1 MSLEAIGKRYA
12 QAVFE
17 LGKESGQ
24 LPQLAKQI
32 SAMADVFHG
41 SEELRA
47 VLTNPLVADEAREKI
62 LAEIGQRLGINETAQ
77 RTLRVLAQ
85 NRRLAALPEISR
97 ALDRMVDADQKTM
110 RATVTSAKALSES
123 YLSRLSA
130 ELDKVTGQKVV
141 LTVRTDPGLIAGVVV
156 QIGDRV
162 IDGSVRAKLS
172 RFREGLLQ
180 TS

>member
-62 LAEIGQRLGINETAQ
+62 LAEIGQRLGMSETAQ

>member
-32 SAMADVFHG
+32 SAMAEVFHG

-62 LAEIGQRLGINETAQ
+62 LAEIGQRLGVSETAQ

-85 NRRLAALPEISR
+85 NRRLAALPEIAR

-141 LTVRTDPGLIAGVVV
+141 LTVRTDPALIAGVVV

>member
-1 MSLEAIGKRYA
+1 VSLEAIGKRYA

-17 LGKESGQ
+17 LGKEAGQ
-24 LPQLAKQI
+24 LPALAKQI
-32 SAMADVFHG
+32 RSMAEVFQG

-47 VLTNPLVADEAREKI
+47 VLTNPLVADDAREKI
-62 LAEIGQRLGINETAQ
+62 LVEIGQRLGVSETAQ

-85 NRRLAALPEISR
+85 NRRLSALPEIAR
-97 ALDRMVDADQKTM
+97 ALDRMVDEDTKTL
-110 RATVTSAKALSES
+110 RATVTSAGALSES
-123 YLSRLSA
+123 YLSRLTA
-130 ELDKVTGQKVV
+130 ELNKVTGQKVV

-162 IDGSVRAKLS
+162 IDGSVKAKLS